1 MTTSLRPGA
10 WYGEIERAAD
20 VGGVH
25 LSIVQHDHARAIEL
39 HEHALPYF
47 CFLAGGRYR
56 ETHKGQ
62 TIEYEPF
69 SIAFHPSRFAHSDE
83 IMSEGA
89 TFFAIELRE
98 EWERRLGHRFNM
110 EAWRFEL
117 QHGEA
122 VWLAVKLLD
131 AFLNDR
137 LDDWLAVDAIV
148 SEMLA
153 IALRLVDRDRPQR
166 RWVRELKYV
175 LRETYAGRVS
185 LEELADNVGLHP
197 ASVAR
202 GFRCDEGVTIG
213 EYLNRIRVQNACRM
227 MTDPSAALAD
237 IALSCGFADQSHLN
251 RVFKSV
257 TGMPPGA
264 LRRSALTEKRARS

>member
-1 MTTSLRPGA
+1 MATSLRAGQ
-10 WYGEIERAAD
+10 WYGEIERVAD
-20 VGGVH
+20 IGGVH
-25 LSIVQHDHARAIEL
+25 LSIVQHDQARAIEL

-56 ETHKGQ
+56 ETHNGE
-62 TIEYEPF
+62 TIEYQPF
-69 SIAFHPSRFAHSDE
+69 SIAFHPAQFAHTDE

-98 EWERRLGHRFNM
+98 EWERRLGHRFDM
-110 EAWRFEL
+110 SAWRFEL

-137 LDDWLAVDAIV
+137 LGDRLGVDAIV

-153 IALRLVDRDRPQR
+153 IALRLVDRDRPER
-166 RWVRELKYV
+166 AWVRDLKHELRKSF
-175 LRETYAGRVS
+175 AGRIS
-185 LEELADNVGLHP
+185 LEDLAENIGLHP
-197 ASVAR
+197 ASIAR

-213 EYLNRIRVQNACRM
+213 EYLNRVRVQNACRM
-227 MTDPSAALAD
+227 MIDPTISLAD
-237 IALSCGFADQSHLN
+237 VALSCGFADQSHLS

-264 LRRSALTEKRARS
+264 LRKSTLTEKRARP

>member
-1 MTTSLRPGA
+1 MSLQPGE
-10 WYGEIERAAD
+10 WYGEVERVAD

-25 LSIVQHDHARAIEL
+25 FSIVQHDFAKAIEL

-47 CFLAGGRYR
+47 CFLVGGRYR
-56 ETHKGQ
+56 ETHNGE
-62 TIEYEPF
+62 TIEYQPF
-69 SIAFHPSRFAHSDE
+69 SIAFHRARFEHSDE

-98 EWERRLGHRFNM
+98 EWERRLGRHFDM
-110 EAWRFEL
+110 GAWRFEL

-137 LDDWLAVDAIV
+137 LDDRLGVDSVV

-153 IALRLVDRDRPQR
+153 IALRLVDRDRPER
-166 RWVRELKYV
+166 AWVRELKHQ
-175 LRETYAGRVS
+175 LRESYTGRVS
-185 LEELADNVGLHP
+185 LEDLAESIGLHP
-197 ASVAR
+197 ASIAR

-213 EYLNRIRVQNACRM
+213 EYLSRIRVQNACRM
-227 MTDPSAALAD
+227 MTDPAVSLAD
-237 IALSCGFADQSHLN
+237 IALSCGFADQSHLS

-264 LRRSALTEKRARS
+264 LRKSALTEKRARS